1 MATKSVTL
9 KDGQTLFD
17 ISLQLYGS
25 IEYVYKIIEDNP
37 TITNIHYPNL
47 TGLSITYEEQGFDLT
62 KYFKTNEISITT
74 GYPEINTGHSFDESF
89 NLSFN

>member
-17 ISLQLYGS
+17 VSLQLYGS

-37 TITNIHYPNL
+37 TITTLHYPNR
-47 TGLSITYEEQGFDLT
+47 TGSPFTHREQGFDLT

-74 GYPEINTGHSFDESF
+74 GYPAINTGHSFDESF
-89 NLSFN
+89 DLSFN